1 MRNSLAFLFPLVLGL
16 LPVAASAAQYLAFSG
31 TYTRAGKS
39 KGIYSFRFDTATGK
53 LTPIGLAAETEN
65 PSFLVIH
72 QNGRF
77 LYAVNEIGKYQ
88 GQDTGSVTAFSID
101 RAAGKLTEL
110 NKVATKGTIPCH
122 LKVDKSGKFL
132 VLVNYGSGSTA
143 SFPIQADGR
152 LGEAVSFHQHTGSSV
167 NASRQKGPHA
177 HSINFSPDY
186 RFAIVADLGID
197 KVLTYKFDAK
207 TGALA
212 PNDPP
217 SATVKAGAGPRH
229 FTFSPSGKFGY
240 AINELQST
248 VTAFTYNANRG
259 VLSEI
264 QTISTIPAGFTGV
277 THTAEVVAHPSGK
290 FLYGS
295 NRGHDSIAVFTVDP
309 AKGTLTFVD
318 AVPTQG
324 KTPRNFVI
332 DPGGQFLLA
341 ENQDSDSI
349 VIFRIDQQTGR
360 LTPTGDK
367 IDTPMPVCLRFLAMN

>member
-1 MRNSLAFLFPLVLGL
+1 MRNCFALLLPLVLGL
-16 LPVAASAAQYLAFSG
+16 LPAAASAASVLAFSG
-31 TYTRAGKS
+31 SYTTRGKS
-39 KGIYSFRFDTATGK
+39 RGIYSFRFDTASGK

-65 PSFLVIH
+65 PSFLVVH

-88 GQDTGSVTAFSID
+88 GKDTGSVTAFAID

-122 LKVDKSGKFL
+122 LKIDNTGKFL

-197 KVLTYKFDAK
+197 KVLTYRFDAR
-207 TGALA
+207 TGELTA
-212 PNDPP
+212 NTPP
-217 SATVKAGAGPRH
+217 SVTVKAGAGPRH

-248 VTAFTYNANRG
+248 VTAFTYNGATG
-259 VLSEI
+259 VLNEI
-264 QTISTIPAGFTGV
+264 QTISTLPAGFSGV

-295 NRGHDSIAVFTVDP
+295 NRGHDSIAVFTVDKT
-309 AKGTLTFVD
+309 KGTLGFVE

-332 DPGGQFLLA
+332 DPSGQFLLA

-349 VIFRIDQQTGR
+349 VIFRIDQQTGK

-367 IDTPMPVCLRFLAMN
+367 VETPMPVCLRFLPAQ

>member
-1 MRNSLAFLFPLVLGL
+1 MRNNFALVLPLVLGL
-16 LPVAASAAQYLAFSG
+16 LPAAGSAAQYLAFSG
-31 TYTRAGKS
+31 TYTRGGKS
-39 KGIYSFRFDTATGK
+39 KGIYSFKFDTATGK
-53 LTPIGLAAETEN
+53 LAPIGLAAETEN

-110 NKVATKGTIPCH
+110 NKVATRGTIPCH
-122 LKVDKSGKFL
+122 LKVDRTGKFL
-132 VLVNYGSGSTA
+132 VLVNYGSGSTS
-143 SFPIQADGR
+143 SFPIQTDGR
-152 LGEAVSFHQHTGSSV
+152 LGEAVSVQQHTGSSV

-197 KVLTYKFDAK
+197 KVLTYRFDAK
-207 TGALA
+207 TGALT

-217 SATVKAGAGPRH
+217 SVTVKAGSGPRH

-248 VTAFTYNANRG
+248 VTAFTYNAARG
-259 VLSEI
+259 ALQEF
-264 QTISTIPAGFTGV
+264 QTISTLPAGFSGNT
-277 THTAEVVAHPSGK
+277 TTAEVVAHPSGK
-290 FLYGS
+290 FLFGS
-295 NRGHDSIAVFTVDP
+295 NRGHDSIAVFAVDG

-332 DPGGQFLLA
+332 DPSGQYLLA

-349 VIFRIDQQTGR
+349 VIFRIDQQSGR

-367 IDTPMPVCLRFLAMN
+367 IDTPMPVCLRFLAIK